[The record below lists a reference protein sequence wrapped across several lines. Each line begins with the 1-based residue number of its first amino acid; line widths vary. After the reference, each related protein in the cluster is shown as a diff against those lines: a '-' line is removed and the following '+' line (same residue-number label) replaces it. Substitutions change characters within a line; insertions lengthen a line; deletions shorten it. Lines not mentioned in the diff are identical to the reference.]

1 MYTPKEKALA
11 DELAERLHDW
21 NSISLYLMF
30 TKRYTEA
37 HLRDVLERV
46 MSIPD
51 EKIKRTRG
59 ALFTYLIKQHES
71 HNR

>member
-1 MYTPKEKALA
+1 MYTLKEHALA
-11 DELAERLHDW
+11 EELADRLHDR

-37 HLRDVLERV
+37 HLREVLEKV

-51 EKIKRTRG
+51 NKIKRTRG
-59 ALFTYLIKQHES
+59 ALFTYLIKQHEL